1 MLNEKQEYEN
11 YTTEWNSKIPWL
23 RYGNLSNHLSGIEHA
38 MTIVA
43 RGFLFAKETVPP
55 LVCAKAYLRSWC
67 GLTRRSAIYYRL
79 VEGQWER
86 TDGETIK
93 KKDLNTVSRKTCL
106 SEYIYI
112 EKLADDDDEGTAS
125 WKQIAI
131 QFPKECFGSC
141 NTCKE
146 ECTAIQ
152 KVHNWLPEY
161 IKKLQSKKLDS
172 LNEEQKDA
180 AEKLYQQ
187 LFPTLKKDNDTCT
200 EPAEAKELTLSEEA
214 KKIFPMPYE
223 LYNKRTQFAQH
234 IFHASLKDTGKA
246 NNKEI
251 TYERIIANALNA
263 GSLQTYTL
271 YTKKKI
277 SNVEDLFAGITKTSA
292 KEENKALGKTN
303 KPLILAIAAVYL
315 MKKKENQNY
324 VVFNTPACTNWLQGN
339 LPEGNISIFHYN
351 NEPLFYK
358 SIVAGNVIKLCVN
371 ATWLKDTGLGVCLA
385 DQVPEDV
392 TVISYKYEENNNDT
406 GNNWDLIFKLSEG
419 KND

>member
-38 MTIVA
+38 MTIVS

-112 EKLADDDDEGTAS
+112 EKLTDDDDEGTAS
-125 WKQIAI
+125 WKQIAE
-131 QFPKECFGSC
+131 QFPGECFGC
-141 NTCKE
+141 CDR
-146 ECTAIQ
+146 CDAI
-152 KVHNWLPEY
+152 KAVHNWLPEY
-161 IKKLQSKKLDS
+161 IWKLQSKKFDALEDA
-172 LNEEQKDA
+172 QKDA
-180 AEKLYQQ
+180 AKKLYQN
-187 LFPTLKKDNDTCT
+187 LFPALKEKKEDSA
-200 EPAEAKELTLSEEA
+200 ESAEATELSLSADA
-214 KKIFPMPYE
+214 KKIFPLLYE

-234 IFHASLKDTGKA
+234 IFHASLTDTGKA

-251 TYERIIANALNA
+251 TYERIIANGLNA
-263 GSLQTYTL
+263 GPLQTYTL
-271 YTKKKI
+271 YANKKI
-277 SNVEDLFAGITKTSA
+277 SNVEDLFNGITKASA
-292 KEENKALGKTN
+292 KKEDKVLGKTN

-315 MKKKENQNY
+315 MKKKANQNY
-324 VVFNTPACTNWLQGN
+324 VIFNTPACTNWLQGN
-339 LPEGNISIFHYN
+339 LPKAGISIFHYN
-351 NEPLFYK
+351 DEPLFYK
-358 SIVAGNVIKLCVN
+358 NNVAGNVIKLCVN
-371 ATWLKDTGLGVCLA
+371 ATWLKDMGLGVCLA

-392 TVISYKYEENNNDT
+392 TVISYKYEESKKET
-406 GNNWDLIFKLSEG
+406 GNDWDLVFKIG
-419 KND
+419 GQNV